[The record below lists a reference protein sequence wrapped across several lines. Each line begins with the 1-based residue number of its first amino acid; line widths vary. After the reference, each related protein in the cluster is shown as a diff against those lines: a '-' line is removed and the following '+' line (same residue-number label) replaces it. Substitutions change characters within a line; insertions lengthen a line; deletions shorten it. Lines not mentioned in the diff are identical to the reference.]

1 MWDDQRREGSRRHST
16 DSAAV
21 ARSEA
26 CAVQGPSGGQWL
38 SVNTMG
44 KPRENT
50 CAGSSEKIKS
60 ESQGWESKV
69 MLRTTSLD
77 GVKGR
82 PSWTFSDFLST
93 VKGNLRFHSAGP
105 PVGTYG
111 VSVSVFSSASE
122 LLSSEWFSGS
132 ENLCSSEPMIF
143 I

>member
-26 CAVQGPSGGQWL
+26 CAVQQPFSGQWL

-77 GVKGR
+77 EVKEDPR
-82 PSWTFSDFLST
+82 RHYPTFFQ
-93 VKGNLRFHSAGP
+93 R
-105 PVGTYG
+105 
-111 VSVSVFSSASE
+111 
-122 LLSSEWFSGS
+122 
-132 ENLCSSEPMIF
+132 
-143 I
+143 